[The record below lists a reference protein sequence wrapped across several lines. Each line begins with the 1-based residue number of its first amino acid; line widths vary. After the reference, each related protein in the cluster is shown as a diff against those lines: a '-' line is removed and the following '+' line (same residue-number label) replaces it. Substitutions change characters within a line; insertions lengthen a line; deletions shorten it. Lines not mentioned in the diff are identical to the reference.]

1 MKKMT
6 IFPWYIFLLPLF
18 YILHI
23 YNDYFG
29 IFNITIALQFLAY
42 YLLLSIALFLVA
54 FLVYKN
60 IAKASILTILVL
72 IFFFFFGAIHDFLKS
87 LRLPSFL
94 VSYTFLL
101 PLAMLSFIVLIVRLK
116 KNKCFSKSKPVF
128 QVSFYSSVFYGSGYH
143 FILYFFK
150 QNKKHKPHRQ

>member
-1 MKKMT
+1 MKKT
-6 IFPWYIFLLPLF
+6 TVFPWYIFLLPLF

-101 PLAMLSFIVLIVRLK
+101 PLAMLSFIVLIVRLRK
-116 KNKCFSKSKPVF
+116 TNVSPKVNRFF
-128 QVSFYSSVFYGSGYH
+128 HVSFYSSVFHGSGYH
-143 FILYFFK
+143 FVLYFFK
-150 QNKKHKPHRQ
+150 